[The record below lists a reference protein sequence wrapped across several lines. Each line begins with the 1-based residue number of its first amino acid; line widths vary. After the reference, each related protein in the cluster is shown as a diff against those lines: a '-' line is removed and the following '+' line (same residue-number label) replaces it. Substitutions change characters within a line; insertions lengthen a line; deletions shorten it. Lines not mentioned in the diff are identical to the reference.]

1 MIHNFCIRE
10 HEIKKKTYNKEVYIY
25 YLNCQI
31 ISRKCK
37 VGRKQTPLRCDN
49 NLMVEIKEARG
60 SLCMIFYGHFCNCAG
75 SGRHYSLK
83 VLCVADRKFLLDNYV
98 FIS

>member
-10 HEIKKKTYNKEVYIY
+10 HEIKKKYNKEVYIY
-25 YLNCQI
+25 YPNCQI

-60 SLCMIFYGHFCNCAG
+60 SLCIKA
-75 SGRHYSLK
+75 
-83 VLCVADRKFLLDNYV
+83 LCVADRKFLLDNYV